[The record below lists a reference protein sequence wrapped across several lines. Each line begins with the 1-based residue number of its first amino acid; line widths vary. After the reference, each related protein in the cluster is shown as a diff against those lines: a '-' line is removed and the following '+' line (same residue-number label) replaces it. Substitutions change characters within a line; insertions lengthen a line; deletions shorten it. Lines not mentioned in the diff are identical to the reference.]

1 MALVVRV
8 GVQPRKDQMADEKKA
23 KLEALKDDLRS
34 QEARLIEDYMNTA
47 VVTHLLAPIRHEIA
61 LLEGEL
67 SPEDSTEE
75 SGDTQD
81 S

>member
-1 MALVVRV
+1 MS
-8 GVQPRKDQMADEKKA
+8 DEKKA

-67 SPEDSTEE
+67 SPEDAAALEGSAEE
-75 SGDTQD
+75 SGD
-81 S
+81 SEEA